1 MPRIKS
7 NKTLEDYIHD
17 FIDYCNLKDLASK
30 TKKSY
35 YQSLMLFSR
44 YLQEEKRII
53 YIKDINKKIV
63 EEYLEFTK
71 ERGKYSYVKD
81 SNSLKLNYQ
90 GNRKDFGKEISASTL
105 NNYLR
110 NIKVFFNWCEE
121 NNILKNNTVSKVKF
135 IKNKRK
141 VKEQLDD
148 AEVVRLLK
156 SFDLTKFHEYRDYT
170 IVNLILD
177 TGMRITE
184 CLNLTIDNVDL
195 QRRTIL
201 IPAEINKGKKD
212 RVVFYS
218 QSVSK
223 IFQSWLRFKD
233 SFQETDLLFPT
244 QRTNSILTAPNFER
258 NFKLYK
264 ERANIKKNITPHGL
278 RNNFARRFLLS
289 GGDIYTLSRL
299 LGHSSVTVT
308 EAAYLDLLDN
318 DLRKRY
324 SRFSPIENLKGGNK

>member
-7 NKTLEDYIHD
+7 NKTLESYIHD
-17 FIDYCNLKDLASK
+17 FIDYCNLKDLAVK

-81 SNSLKLNYQ
+81 SNSLKLNHQ
-90 GNRKDFGKEISASTL
+90 GNRKDFGKEISDATL

-121 NNILKNNTVSKVKF
+121 NNVIKNNTISKVKF

-141 VKEQLDD
+141 AKEQLDD
-148 AEVVRLLK
+148 VEVMRLLK

-184 CLNLTIDNVDL
+184 CLNLTINDIDL

-218 QSVSK
+218 QSVSR

-233 SFQETDLLFPT
+233 SFQETELLFPT
-244 QRTNSILTAPNFER
+244 QRTNSTLTAPNFER
-258 NFKLYK
+258 NFRLYK
-264 ERANIKKNITPHGL
+264 ERANIKKSITPHGL

>member
-7 NKTLEDYIHD
+7 NKTLESYIHD
-17 FIDYCNLKDLASK
+17 FIDYCNLKDLAVK

-53 YIKDINKKIV
+53 YIKDINKKVV

-81 SNSLKLNYQ
+81 SNSLKLNHQ
-90 GNRKDFGKEISASTL
+90 GNRKDFGKEISAATL

-121 NNILKNNTVSKVKF
+121 NNVIKNNTISKVKF

-141 VKEQLDD
+141 AKEQLDD
-148 AEVVRLLK
+148 VEIMRLLK

-184 CLNLTIDNVDL
+184 CLNLTINDIDL

-218 QSVSK
+218 QSVSR

-233 SFQETDLLFPT
+233 SFQETELLFPT
-244 QRTNSILTAPNFER
+244 QRTNSTLTAPNFER
-258 NFKLYK
+258 NFRLYK
-264 ERANIKKNITPHGL
+264 KRANIKKNITPHGL